1 MTGKRLPIRLRA
13 ALAAALAAAVAF
25 TAGAWWLRHEVYTSA
40 MDDTLNRARASLG
53 VIEQRYNRGAESSHS
68 LIQSPE
74 TWVIVD
80 PAGRFVEGD
89 PDLEP
94 FVPDP
99 LGVHPDL
106 PGPTVSIERDLRL
119 GTVAGD
125 AQPGSKHLAGRDIRV
140 VSSAFQGR
148 GLLDGRASAPVE
160 NLTLHIL
167 VTPRDAE
174 EAVAAVDHV
183 LYAGLPA
190 AVLLVALIV
199 WTTTSRALRPVED
212 IQQRL
217 RTITSRDLSQR
228 VPVPPR
234 HDEIARLAAT
244 TNDTLDRLEQAAEQ
258 QRRFTADASHELRT
272 PLAAL
277 RADLEVALHYPDHTN
292 WPDVIRG
299 TLGDAERLER
309 LTEDLL
315 LLADLDNGTPSA
327 ARPVELGALTRKAAA
342 QARRHAP
349 AAVRIDCP
357 ADDNLNVNITVHGD
371 ARQLERLLRN
381 LLDNAVRHARS
392 RVVVTVSAHDATAL
406 IEVCDDGTGI
416 PAEHREKIFER
427 FTRLD
432 VSRNRSS
439 GGTGLGLAIAREIA
453 HYHRGTLNLGD
464 ATPAP
469 TTGAHFVAEL
479 PLPLPRSTSPSSAS
493 ASPQPSSATADS
505 DCDMA

>member
-1 MTGKRLPIRLRA
+1 MLGKRLPIRLRA
-13 ALAAALAAAVAF
+13 ALAAALTAALAF
-25 TAGAWWLRHEVYTSA
+25 TAGALWLRNEVYASK
-40 MDDTLNRARASLG
+40 MGDTHNRARASLD
-53 VIEQRYNRGAESSHS
+53 VIEQRYKHGYGSDPV
-68 LIQSPE
+68 LFDTPY

-99 LGVHPDL
+99 LGVHPDP
-106 PGPTVSIERDLRL
+106 PGKTVAIERDLHL
-119 GTVAGD
+119 GTVSGTAR
-125 AQPGSKHLAGRDIRV
+125 PGSKQLAGRDIRV

-148 GLLDGRASAPVE
+148 GLLDGRPSAPVE

-167 VTPRDAE
+167 VTPEEAE

-183 LYAGLPA
+183 LYFGLPA

-199 WTTTSRALRPVED
+199 WTTTSRALRPVEG

-217 RTITSRDLSQR
+217 RTITSRDLSLR

-234 HDEIARLAAT
+234 RDEIARLAAT

-292 WPDVIRG
+292 WPEITRG
-299 TLGDAERLER
+299 TLSDAARLEQ

-315 LLADLDNGTPSA
+315 LLADLDNRTPHT
-327 ARPVELGALTRKAAA
+327 ARPVELGALTHKAAA

-349 AAVRIDCP
+349 ASVHVDCP
-357 ADDNLNVNITVHGD
+357 ASDDVTVHGD

-392 RVVVTVSAHDATAL
+392 RVLVTVSAQDATAL
-406 IEVCDDGTGI
+406 IEVRDDGPGV

-432 VSRNRSS
+432 ASRNRTS

-453 HYHRGTLNLGD
+453 HNHHGTLTLSE
-464 ATPAP
+464 TPPAAG
-469 TTGAHFVAEL
+469 TRFVAVL
-479 PLPLPRSTSPSSAS
+479 PLAPGTKEA
-493 ASPQPSSATADS
+493 
-505 DCDMA
+505 

>member
-1 MTGKRLPIRLRA
+1 MLGKRLPIRLRA
-13 ALAAALAAAVAF
+13 ALAAALTAALAFAV
-25 TAGAWWLRHEVYTSA
+25 GAWWLRHEVYASKMNDA
-40 MDDTLNRARASLG
+40 RNRASVSLG
-53 VIEQRYNRGAESSHS
+53 IIEQRYKRGADSNQ
-68 LIQSPE
+68 LPFE
-74 TWVIVD
+74 TADAWAIVD
-80 PAGRFVEGD
+80 HRGRFVEGD

-106 PGPTVSIERDLRL
+106 PGPTVAIERDLHF
-119 GTVAGD
+119 GTVTSD
-125 AQPGSKHLAGRDIRV
+125 ARPGSEEFADRDFRV
-140 VSSAFQGR
+140 MSSTFQGR
-148 GLLDGRASAPVE
+148 GLLDGRSSAPVE
-160 NLTLHIL
+160 NLTLHVL
-167 VTPRDAE
+167 VTPQDAE
-174 EAVAAVDHV
+174 EAVATVDHV
-183 LYAGLPA
+183 LYIGLPA

-199 WTTTSRALRPVED
+199 WATTSRSLRPVED

-217 RTITSRDLSQR
+217 RTITSRDLSLR

-234 HDEIARLAAT
+234 HDEIARLATT

-277 RADLEVALHYPDHTN
+277 RADLEVALHYPDGTD
-292 WPDVIRG
+292 WPSVIRG
-299 TLGDAERLER
+299 TLSDAERLEQ

-315 LLADLDNGTPSA
+315 LLADLDNGTPST
-327 ARPVELGALTRKAAA
+327 ARPVELGVLTRKAAA

-349 AAVRIDCP
+349 ASVQIDCP
-357 ADDNLNVNITVHGD
+357 TSDDVTVHGD

-392 RVVVTVSAHDATAL
+392 RVLVTVSAHAATAL
-406 IEVCDDGTGI
+406 VEVRDDGPGI

-432 VSRNRSS
+432 ASRNRTS

-453 HYHRGTLNLGD
+453 HNHHGTLTLSE
-464 ATPAP
+464 TPPAA
-469 TTGAHFVAEL
+469 GAHFVAAF
-479 PLPLPRSTSPSSAS
+479 PLAPGEHDARHEPN
-493 ASPQPSSATADS
+493 
-505 DCDMA
+505 